1 MRRFLFAS
9 VLLLAACGD
18 THAAVTQSSAGDLS
32 PNVVAGG
39 NATVNQDVKVQLS
52 KEAED
57 KLLQSLIDKGVP
69 VADRAAEL
77 EALKRKYEDL
87 QQRLGG
93 YAKTDELAQQARK
106 ELDAGNLEQAETLLQ
121 QAYDK
126 DLQLSK
132 QRLAERAFD
141 LAEVA
146 ELRLDHDK
154 ALARYRE
161 VTQHQ
166 PDNLQAWRHVA
177 EISQKLGNTT
187 QALEAWRGM
196 QQAAQTQHQER
207 ELAIALSGEADII
220 MASGDTSAAK
230 EKYLQAHESMKR
242 FAAAEPDNTERQH
255 DLSVSYD
262 RIGDLYKAKGDMASA
277 LKSYQDSLGIR
288 QTLVALD
295 PKQTEWQ
302 RDLSLSYIRM
312 GDLYKAKGDTASALK
327 SYQDSLAIAQTL
339 AQLDPKQTEWQ
350 RDLSVSYNKVGDLY
364 LVNGDTGSALK
375 SYQDSLAIAQTLA
388 ALDPKQTDWQRD
400 LSVNYDRIGDL
411 YLAKGDTA
419 SALKS
424 YQDSLGIRQT
434 LAALDPKQTQWQRD
448 LSVSYDRIGDLYQ
461 ANGDM
466 ASALKSHQDSLG
478 IRQTLA
484 ALDPKQVEWQT
495 DVVVSYFKLSDVEP
509 RKKKQYLQDALEI
522 LQTLNAE
529 NRLSNDKQEWIGII
543 ESALKE

>member
-18 THAAVTQSSAGDLS
+18 THAAVTQSSTGDLS

-339 AQLDPKQTEWQ
+339 A
-350 RDLSVSYNKVGDLY
+350 
-364 LVNGDTGSALK
+364 
-375 SYQDSLAIAQTLA
+375 
-388 ALDPKQTDWQRD
+388 
-400 LSVNYDRIGDL
+400 
-411 YLAKGDTA
+411 
-419 SALKS
+419 
-424 YQDSLGIRQT
+424 
-434 LAALDPKQTQWQRD
+434 
-448 LSVSYDRIGDLYQ
+448 
-461 ANGDM
+461 
-466 ASALKSHQDSLG
+466 
-478 IRQTLA
+478 

-495 DVVVSYFKLSDVEP
+495 DVVASYYRMAKLQPDKTKEFMGKSLD
-509 RKKKQYLQDALEI
+509 I
-522 LQTLNAE
+522 LQKLHDAGHLPKDWEQWLETTKQ
-529 NRLSNDKQEWIGII
+529 RLK
-543 ESALKE
+543 

>member
-18 THAAVTQSSAGDLS
+18 THAAVTQSSTGDFS

-87 QQRLGG
+87 QQRLGE

-106 ELDAGNLEQAETLLQ
+106 ELDAGNLEQAETLMQ
-121 QAYDK
+121 QAYDQ

-166 PDNLQAWRHVA
+166 PDNVQAWRQVA
-177 EISQKLGNTT
+177 EIAQKLGNTA
-187 QALEAWRGM
+187 QALDAWRGM

-207 ELAIALSGEADII
+207 ELAAAIMGEADILK
-220 MASGDTSAAK
+220 ANGDGKAAQKKYFQAHKALKTAAK
-230 EKYLQAHESMKR
+230 
-242 FAAAEPDNTERQH
+242 AEPDNTERQH
-255 DLSVSYD
+255 DLSVSY
-262 RIGDLYKAKGDMASA
+262 IK
-277 LKSYQDSLGIR
+277 
-288 QTLVALD
+288 V
-295 PKQTEWQ
+295 
-302 RDLSLSYIRM
+302 

-339 AQLDPKQTEWQ
+339 AALDPKQTKWQ
-350 RDLSVSYNKVGDLY
+350 RDLSVSY
-364 LVNGDTGSALK
+364 
-375 SYQDSLAIAQTLA
+375 
-388 ALDPKQTDWQRD
+388 
-400 LSVNYDRIGDL
+400 DRIGDL
-411 YLAKGDTA
+411 YQAKGDTA

-434 LAALDPKQTQWQRD
+434 LAALDPKQ
-448 LSVSYDRIGDLYQ
+448 
-461 ANGDM
+461 A
-466 ASALKSHQDSLG
+466 
-478 IRQTLA
+478 
-484 ALDPKQVEWQT
+484 EWQT
-495 DVVVSYFKLSDVEP
+495 DVVVSYYRMAEMQPDKTKELMGKSLD
-509 RKKKQYLQDALEI
+509 I
-522 LQTLNAE
+522 LQKLHDAGHLPKDWEQWLETIKQ
-529 NRLSNDKQEWIGII
+529 RLK
-543 ESALKE
+543 

>member
-18 THAAVTQSSAGDLS
+18 THAAVTQSSTGDLS

-434 LAALDPKQTQWQRD
+434 LASLDRKQTQWQRD
-448 LSVSYDRIGDLYQ
+448 LSVSYIKVGDLYL
-461 ANGDM
+461 AKGDT
-466 ASALKSHQDSLG
+466 ASALKSYQDSLA
-478 IRQTLA
+478 IAQTLA

-495 DVVVSYFKLSDVEP
+495 DVVASYYRMAKLQPDKTKEFMGKSLD
-509 RKKKQYLQDALEI
+509 I
-522 LQTLNAE
+522 LQKLHDAGHLPKDWEQWLETTKQ
-529 NRLSNDKQEWIGII
+529 RLK
-543 ESALKE
+543 